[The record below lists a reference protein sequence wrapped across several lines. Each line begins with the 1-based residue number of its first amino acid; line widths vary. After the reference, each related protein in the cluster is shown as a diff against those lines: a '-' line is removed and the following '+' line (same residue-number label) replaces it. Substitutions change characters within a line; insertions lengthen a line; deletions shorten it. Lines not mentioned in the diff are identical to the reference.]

1 MMLVRDDGLALTG
14 GIVVEAEAY
23 NGPED
28 RASHARAGRTR
39 RTEPL
44 FGPAGHAYVY
54 LVYGMHHC
62 LNVVS
67 DTVDKPGAVL
77 LRALAPTF
85 GLDSIR
91 TRRGRPH
98 EPDVRL
104 GAGPARLCQALDV
117 DLRLDRLDLTRR
129 GPLFLA
135 SPSAKELASIR
146 ANGIVTGTRVG
157 VEYADEWGEKPWRF
171 GLRGHPSLSR
181 PFRGERCSTVSD
193 RAATQ
198 ARSRAAR

>member
-1 MMLVRDDGLALTG
+1 MLLVRDDGSALSG

-23 NGPED
+23 DGPED

-39 RTEPL
+39 RTEPM

-54 LVYGMHHC
+54 LIYGMHHC

-67 DTVDKPGAVL
+67 DTVDKPSAVL
-77 LRALAPTF
+77 LRALAPSF
-85 GLDSIR
+85 GLDAIR
-91 TRRGRPH
+91 TRRGRPD
-98 EPDVRL
+98 EADVRL

-117 DLRLDRLDLTRR
+117 DLRLDRLDLTKR
-129 GPLFLA
+129 GALFFA
-135 SPSAKELASIR
+135 SPSAKELEATR

-181 PFRGERCSTVSD
+181 PFRGERCSPVSG
-193 RAATQ
+193 RAAMQPRPT
-198 ARSRAAR
+198 AR